1 MGMYTELQGT
11 VVFKSEAVAMA
22 FTSDCK
28 WQLIS
33 LIVEIPSVQEFKDY
47 SRSYWI
53 PNGHIKLLDGKVVQF
68 HTELKNYDSTIE
80 KFLELLQDIADDWML
95 ETKYEECSCWTLH
108 RKGGEDMLVNGDNSF
123 AMELYGRRAD
133 VEYPEFDVFALENLD
148 NE

>member
-1 MGMYTELQGT
+1 MYTELQGT

-22 FTSDCK
+22 FCSDYK

-33 LIVEIPSVQEFKDY
+33 LIVGLPSVNEFKDY
-47 SRSYWI
+47 SRSHWI

-80 KFLELLQDIADDWML
+80 KFLELLPDIADDWML
-95 ETKYEECSCWTLH
+95 ETKYEEFSCWTLH
-108 RKGGEDMLVNGDNSF
+108 CKGHLEIPVNGDNSF
-123 AMELYGRRAD
+123 AMEQHGRRAD
-133 VEYPEFDVFALENLD
+133 VEYPEFDVFDLENLD